1 MHTLSR
7 ICPRLLLVAGT
18 FFISTVSAQI
28 FTDSLGIPRDTSFTL
43 SSATIKAQK
52 KYPFI
57 QPVFPEDAQDL
68 RMEHDRVYAEYGKR
82 KMHLDVFRPLKNSG
96 SRIPAVVFIHGG
108 GWAAGDK
115 SLDWP
120 LAQHVAREGFVT
132 VAVEYRLSPE
142 AKYPAAVHDIKSAL
156 RWMRAHVAE
165 FGIDTM
171 RIAVCGSSAGG
182 QLAALVGVTNG
193 VAQFEG
199 EGPNRDR
206 SSAVHTII
214 NIDGYSDF
222 TLSEKTTSDTIP
234 SRPSSEAR
242 WLGGT
247 YQTYPDTWRE
257 ASPLTYVRP
266 QTPPVLFINSSLVR
280 YRAGRDEM
288 IAELTKFGVV
298 SQAVTFPDTPHPF
311 WLFRPWFDE
320 TKRAI
325 VEFLRVQMK

>member
-1 MHTLSR
+1 VGTLFS
-7 ICPRLLLVAGT
+7 
-18 FFISTVSAQI
+18 STASAQV

-57 QPVFPEDAQDL
+57 QPVFPEDALDL
-68 RMEHDRVYAEYGKR
+68 RMDHDLVYAEYGKR
-82 KMHLDVFRPLKNSG
+82 KMHLDVFRPLKKAG
-96 SRIPAVVFIHGG
+96 SRVPALVFIHGG

-115 SLDWP
+115 ILEWP

-132 VAVEYRLSPE
+132 VTVEYRLSPE
-142 AKYPAAVHDIKSAL
+142 AKYPAAVYDIKAAL
-156 RWMRAHVAE
+156 RWMRAHAME
-165 FGIDTM
+165 YEIDTT
-171 RIAVCGSSAGG
+171 RIAICGSSAGG
-182 QLAALVGVTNG
+182 QLSSLVGVTNG

-199 EGPNRDR
+199 EGPNLDR
-206 SSAVHTII
+206 SSAVHAII
-214 NIDGYSDF
+214 NIDGYADF
-222 TLSEKTTSDTIP
+222 TRSEKTTSDTIP

-247 YQTYPDTWRE
+247 YQTCPDTWKE
-257 ASPLTYVRP
+257 ASPLTYVGP
-266 QTPPVLFINSSLVR
+266 QTPPILFINSSLVR

-288 IAELTKFGVV
+288 IAELMKIGVA
-298 SQAVTFPDTPHPF
+298 SRAVTFPDTPHPF